1 MVSLAPLSLLAT
13 LELSYII
20 LFLPIEIDAVS
31 PLRVAPCQTEE
42 PSPILISPIKTAF
55 GAIQS
60 ASRVFGYFEL
70 EIGTHLRDG
79 TNLS

>member
-1 MVSLAPLSLLAT
+1 
-13 LELSYII
+13 
-20 LFLPIEIDAVS
+20 VS

-60 ASRVFGYFEL
+60 ASRVLGYFEL
-70 EIGTHLRDG
+70 EIGMHLRDG
-79 TNLS
+79 TKVS